1 MWSIGEC
8 MFPPTALSPLLQNFP
23 SNKYHPLY
31 WKYRDIE
38 GKKVKQVTKQNQV
51 FQAVNDI
58 ESAYRVIDG
67 LLSLEEESESTRKL
81 TLYMHG
87 GAKGGIDN
95 LLWERVFCHVLKGLG
110 HPRQRQGQDSGK
122 NNPAYEGRSLFCW
135 TVFLYVGETFLCLKE
150 DNLAGFCPEELP
162 SFVHLQNC
170 GLQ

>member
-67 LLSLEEESESTRKL
+67 LLPLEEESESTRKL
-81 TLYMHG
+81 TLYTHG
-87 GAKGGIDN
+87 GAKGGIDS
-95 LLWERVFCHVLKGLG
+95 LLWE
-110 HPRQRQGQDSGK
+110 S
-122 NNPAYEGRSLFCW
+122 
-135 TVFLYVGETFLCLKE
+135 
-150 DNLAGFCPEELP
+150 EE
-162 SFVHLQNC
+162 
-170 GLQ
+170 